1 MKYYNE
7 VCHFLSEL
15 LQLDQTIL
23 RPIFGSLCIIVIF
36 WALKTVTR
44 CLVNTFTKKP
54 DKRYKVYHNIKIFYN
69 VIEVALIG
77 LFLTRYISNL
87 GLFVSLII
95 SALTFALRDVFTC
108 AFYGLYC
115 KKNKIFKLG
124 DRIEVHGVKGDV
136 ININNLSFDILEVQD
151 DDNGQST
158 GVIITMP
165 NTYISNQHIKNYNRG
180 FNHVWSELTVKVP
193 IDSDIEKDK
202 KELYRI
208 LEENEEIV
216 KVPVE
221 IEREL
226 SSLGTAYQ
234 IYYNNCKPIIYTNVT
249 TKCVELKIRYLMNT
263 RKVRVIEDELWS
275 KILESNKKGKLK
287 LYRE

>member
-23 RPIFGSLCIIVIF
+23 RPIFGSILIVVIF
-36 WALKTVTR
+36 WALKVVTN
-44 CLVNTFTKKP
+44 CLVNSLVRKQEQ
-54 DKRYKVYHNIKIFYN
+54 RYKIYHRIKLFYN
-69 VIEVALIG
+69 IIEVSLIC

-87 GLFVSLII
+87 GLFVSLVI
-95 SALTFALRDVFTC
+95 SALTFALRDIFTA
-108 AFYGLYC
+108 AFYGFYC
-115 KKNKIFKLG
+115 KKDRIFKLG
-124 DRIEVHGVKGDV
+124 DRIDVGGIKGDV
-136 ININNLSFDILEVQD
+136 INIGNLSFDVLEVQD

-158 GVIITMP
+158 GVIISVP
-165 NTYISNQHIKNYNRG
+165 NTYISNKHIKNYTKG

-193 IDSDIEKDK
+193 YDSDIEKDK
-202 KELYRI
+202 KELYDI
-208 LEENEEIV
+208 LDSVEEIT
-216 KVPVE
+216 KVPIE

-226 SSLGTAYQ
+226 ATLGTAYQ
-234 IYYNNCKPIIYTNVT
+234 IYYNNCKPIIYVNVT
-249 TKCVELKIRYLMNT
+249 PKYVELNIRYLINT
-263 RKVRVIEDELWS
+263 KKIRVIEDELWT